1 MQWQR
6 CLDGFVND
14 QHLRDLRV
22 VPERPFMRHRRALA
36 EEQVLPPVRRRL
48 DSHNLKQGRLD
59 PDAYL
64 LQHLAR
70 TCLLPRLPEHL
81 VASRQCEPALALAR
95 QGAADHEKAA
105 SQGHKHDHDGG
116 GVSVQGQG
124 LATGQRGRN
133 IG

>member
-1 MQWQR
+1 MHRKR

-22 VPERPFMRHRRALA
+22 VPECPFMRHRRALA

-48 DSHNLKQGRLD
+48 DGHNLKQGRLD

-64 LQHLAR
+64 LQHPAR

-81 VASRQCEPALALAR
+81 VASRQCEPALAVAR

-105 SQGHKHDHDGG
+105 SQGYKHDHDSGS
-116 GVSVQGQG
+116 VSVQAED
-124 LATGQRGRN
+124 LARRHRGRN
-133 IG
+133 VE